1 MFENK
6 IKQQSGE
13 AKARNK
19 LERISDDGS
28 AWRSEVAS
36 VPEILNLAAFAC
48 LNYSRWSQIQIDFQI
63 VLINL
68 HFEGKQL

>member
-6 IKQQSGE
+6 IKQQRGE

-48 LNYSRWSQIQIDFQI
+48 
-63 VLINL
+63 
-68 HFEGKQL
+68 